1 MGDEHRQGGVT
12 KLVIFLDE
20 NHCRNPHMIE
30 AIEGNGIWS
39 ARSIWII
46 FKPGSE
52 DTEWLPVIGQA
63 RVVPSND

>member
-30 AIEGNGIWS
+30 AIEGNGIVCEKHLDHFQ
-39 ARSIWII
+39 A
-46 FKPGSE
+46 GSE
-52 DTEWLPVIGQA
+52 DTEWLPVIGQ
-63 RVVPSND
+63 RGWCL